1 MGDGM
6 SACQWWGYAV
16 WALGCI
22 LLVLLGLL
30 IVEVTEQE
38 KERRAAEVRRHRAA
52 QANKMQRWDYD

>member
-1 MGDGM
+1 M

-30 IVEVTEQE
+30 IVEATAQE
-38 KERRAAEVRRHRAA
+38 KERRADEVRRHRAA
-52 QANKMQRWDYD
+52 QANKVQRWDYD